1 MEISKNVKI
10 FLPNC
15 SQKHIIFSSN
25 LQQIHKIAAFF
36 TCNLWKWWYNKTRS
50 RHAIVCTFSQEA
62 GRKRN
67 AGTKVSLQGGH
78 W

>member
-1 MEISKNVKI
+1 MKI

-36 TCNLWKWWYNKTRS
+36 TCNLWKWWYNKTCKQTDDCLYFFTKSGTQMQRWDKN
-50 RHAIVCTFSQEA
+50 VLYEEA
-62 GRKRN
+62 VGERKI
-67 AGTKVSLQGGH
+67 
-78 W
+78 